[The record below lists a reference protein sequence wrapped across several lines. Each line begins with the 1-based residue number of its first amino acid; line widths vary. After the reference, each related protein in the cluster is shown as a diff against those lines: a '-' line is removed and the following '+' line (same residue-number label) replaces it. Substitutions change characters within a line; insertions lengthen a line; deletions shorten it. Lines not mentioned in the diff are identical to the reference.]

1 MQIPV
6 ATMTRQQLYD
16 EIWKISA
23 AGVAKKY
30 GISYPL
36 LLRQIKDAYIT
47 SVSYGRHKELYKQ
60 FIALYPTYA
69 SPQLRRL
76 ASLKLEYRDI

>member
-6 ATMTRQQLYD
+6 ATMTRQQLSD

-23 AGVAKKY
+23 AGAAKKY

-47 SVSYGRHKELYKQ
+47 SVS
-60 FIALYPTYA
+60 
-69 SPQLRRL
+69 
-76 ASLKLEYRDI
+76 